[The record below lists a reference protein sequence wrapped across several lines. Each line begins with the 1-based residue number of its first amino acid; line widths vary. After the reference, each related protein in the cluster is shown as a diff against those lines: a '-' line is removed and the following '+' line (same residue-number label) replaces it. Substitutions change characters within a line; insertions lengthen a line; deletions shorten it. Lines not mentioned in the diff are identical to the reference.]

1 MSRPMA
7 VATLTTAALVTGLAA
22 LPGPATASPIGTAS
36 QAAAASPAGVADRG
50 QRVVMTGRQEV
61 PGPGDPDGHGA
72 FTYQVKGETLC
83 YTIAADRIL
92 PATAAHI
99 HRGKRGVAGPITV
112 TLKAPTKGPAKGC
125 IKAAKQQS
133 GSNAALVLTQ
143 NELHAIVKS
152 PDRYYV
158 NVHNAKYPDGAIRG
172 QLPGGGGGSATH

>member
-1 MSRPMA
+1 MSRSLA
-7 VATLTTAALVTGLAA
+7 VATLTTAALVTGLVA
-22 LPGPATASPIGTAS
+22 LPGPATASP
-36 QAAAASPAGVADRG
+36 AGAADRG

-99 HRGKRGVAGPITV
+99 HKGKKGVAGPITV
-112 TLKAPTKGPAKGC
+112 TLKTPTKGPAKGC
-125 IKAAKQQS
+125 IKAAKHQS

-143 NELHAIVKS
+143 SELHGIVKS
-152 PDRYYV
+152 PARYYV

-172 QLPGGGGGSATH
+172 QLPGGGGGSATR

>member
-1 MSRPMA
+1 MSRSLA

-22 LPGPATASPIGTAS
+22 IPGPATAS
-36 QAAAASPAGVADRG
+36 QAATASPAGAADRG

-83 YTIAADRIL
+83 YTITADRIL

-99 HRGKRGVAGPITV
+99 HRGKKGVAGPITV
-112 TLKAPTKGPAKGC
+112 TLKAPTKGPARGC
-125 IKAAKQQS
+125 IKAAKDQS

-143 NELHAIVKS
+143 NELHGIVNS

-172 QLPGGGGGSATH
+172 QLPGRSGGSATH

>member
-1 MSRPMA
+1 MSRPLA

-22 LPGPATASPIGTAS
+22 LPGPAGASPTGPVS
-36 QAAAASPAGVADRG
+36 QAAIAGQAATADRA
-50 QRVVMTGRQEV
+50 QRVIMTGRQEV

-72 FTYQVKGETLC
+72 FTYTVKGETLC
-83 YTIAADRIL
+83 YTITADRIL

-112 TLKAPTKGPAKGC
+112 TLRAPTKGPARGC
-125 IKAAKQQS
+125 IKAAEQQS
-133 GSNAALVLTQ
+133 TSNAALVLTKK
-143 NELHAIVKS
+143 ELHGIVKS

-172 QLPGGGGGSATH
+172 QLPGKGGGSATH

>member
-1 MSRPMA
+1 MSRPLA
-7 VATLTTAALVTGLAA
+7 VATLTTAALITGLAA
-22 LPGPATASPIGTAS
+22 LPGPAGAS
-36 QAAAASPAGVADRG
+36 QGATASPAGAADRG

-99 HRGKRGVAGPITV
+99 HKGKRGAAGPITV
-112 TLKAPTKGPAKGC
+112 TLKAPTKGPARGC
-125 IKAAKQQS
+125 IKAAKGQS

-143 NELHAIVKS
+143 NELHGIVKS

-172 QLPGGGGGSATH
+172 QLPGGGGGSATR